1 MVEVA
6 PLDEEEEVPRQ
17 LTLRHQMILAIVRG
31 RFPEGVP
38 DGVGIADLTRLVEQ
52 EWPAERQRQGVVW
65 PAPKRDA
72 IKRALDRAAT

>member
-1 MVEVA
+1 
-6 PLDEEEEVPRQ
+6 
-17 LTLRHQMILAIVRG
+17 VRG